1 MISYSLHLS
10 NKKHALTTT
19 KKVAGASKHNLR
31 QYQSSDYSPEK
42 IIVLRGENNILEDVK
57 QIYHQ
62 EFEEALKE
70 YNKGKRSD
78 RQIDDYLQYVSES
91 GKNDVAAEMII
102 QLGDKEFWI
111 DKSME
116 QKVKMKEVFQNQ
128 IEALE
133 ELVPDFKIASAVLHL
148 DEASPHMHIVGVPVA
163 TGYKRGLAKQTAKTK
178 VFTMET
184 LSMLQEEM
192 HKKAEEE
199 MEQNPEL
206 FAGEEIKTIE
216 RGRNS
221 DWSKE
226 YFVHKKEEQ
235 FQDLT
240 KEVEILEQSK
250 QEAEDEFVKTITD
263 IAVQK
268 EFMRYAFLEEPKSTI
283 GKMVS
288 AAWKQFKGWWEK
300 QKMPEV
306 EKEARVSIKD
316 RLERAKEESK
326 VMKSKKKIQTI
337 QKNNNQEI

>member
-1 MISYSLHLS
+1 M
-10 NKKHALTTT
+10 
-19 KKVAGASKHNLR
+19 AGASKHNLR
-31 QYQSSDYSPEK
+31 QYQSSDYDPEK

-102 QLGDKEFWI
+102 QLGDKEFWTN
-111 DKSME
+111 KSME

-133 ELVPDFKIASAVLHL
+133 KLVPAFKIASAVLHL

-226 YFVHKKEEQ
+226 YFVHKRDSVMKANIPGAREGMYMSTDSLMTDVRPISVQGDYALEARGLWRIKGDFMGGPFVSHVRLDKANQ
-235 FQDLT
+235 RII
-240 KEVEILEQSK
+240 VSEIFIYSPDKMKRNLVRQMEASLYTLKLPGSK
-250 QEAEDEFVKTITD
+250 QEGAEIPVGVT
-263 IAVQK
+263 
-268 EFMRYAFLEEPKSTI
+268 S
-283 GKMVS
+283 
-288 AAWKQFKGWWEK
+288 
-300 QKMPEV
+300 
-306 EKEARVSIKD
+306 KD
-316 RLERAKEESK
+316 
-326 VMKSKKKIQTI
+326 TT
-337 QKNNNQEI
+337 NNK

>member
-1 MISYSLHLS
+1 
-10 NKKHALTTT
+10 
-19 KKVAGASKHNLR
+19 
-31 QYQSSDYSPEK
+31 
-42 IIVLRGENNILEDVK
+42 
-57 QIYHQ
+57 
-62 EFEEALKE
+62 
-70 YNKGKRSD
+70 
-78 RQIDDYLQYVSES
+78 
-91 GKNDVAAEMII
+91 MII
-102 QLGDKEFWI
+102 QLGDKEFWT
-111 DKSME
+111 DMSME

-133 ELVPDFKIASAVLHL
+133 KLVPAFKIASAVLHL

-206 FAGEEIKTIE
+206 FAGEKIKTIE

-235 FQDLT
+235 FQDLK

-250 QEAEDEFVKTITD
+250 QEAEDEFVKTVTD

-268 EFMRYAFLEEPKSTI
+268 EFMRYAFLEEPKSTL

-306 EKEARVSIKD
+306 EREARGSIKD

-326 VMKSKKKIQTI
+326 VMKLR
-337 QKNNNQEI
+337 KNNQRIRNNKDFHK

>member
-31 QYQSSDYSPEK
+31 QYQSSDYNPEK

-102 QLGDKEFWI
+102 QLGDKEFWT

-216 RGRNS
+216 RGRNA

-250 QEAEDEFVKTITD
+250 QEAEDEFAKTVTD

-268 EFMRYAFLEEPKSTI
+268 EFMRYAFLEEPKSAI

-306 EKEARVSIKD
+306 EKEARVSIKEKLKTAEVEAD
-316 RLERAKEESK
+316 KHNIKREYSRKTQNKDISD
-326 VMKSKKKIQTI
+326 
-337 QKNNNQEI
+337 

>member
-31 QYQSSDYSPEK
+31 QYQSSDYDPEK

-102 QLGDKEFWI
+102 QLGDKEFWTN
-111 DKSME
+111 KSME

-133 ELVPDFKIASAVLHL
+133 KLVPAFKIASAVLHL

-163 TGYKRGLAKQTAKTK
+163 TGYKRGL
-178 VFTMET
+178 V
-184 LSMLQEEM
+184 
-192 HKKAEEE
+192 
-199 MEQNPEL
+199 
-206 FAGEEIKTIE
+206 
-216 RGRNS
+216 
-221 DWSKE
+221 
-226 YFVHKKEEQ
+226 
-235 FQDLT
+235 
-240 KEVEILEQSK
+240 
-250 QEAEDEFVKTITD
+250 
-263 IAVQK
+263 
-268 EFMRYAFLEEPKSTI
+268 
-283 GKMVS
+283 
-288 AAWKQFKGWWEK
+288 
-300 QKMPEV
+300 
-306 EKEARVSIKD
+306 
-316 RLERAKEESK
+316 
-326 VMKSKKKIQTI
+326 
-337 QKNNNQEI
+337 